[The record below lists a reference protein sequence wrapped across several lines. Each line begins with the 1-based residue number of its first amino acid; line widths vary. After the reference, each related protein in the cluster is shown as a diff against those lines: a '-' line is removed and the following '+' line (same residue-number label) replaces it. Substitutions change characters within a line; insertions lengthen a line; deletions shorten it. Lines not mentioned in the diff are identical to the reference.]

1 MLKCGTIRWLSG
13 RVAVNLKPMNV
24 GIIGWRGMVGSVLV
38 RRMLEEGDFGVID
51 PRFFST
57 SQAGGQSPAIGKP
70 VSRVEDARDLEA
82 LATTDVLIS
91 CQGGDYTTEI
101 YPRLRQAGWTATGS
115 TPRPRCAWQ
124 TTP

>member
-1 MLKCGTIRWLSG
+1 
-13 RVAVNLKPMNV
+13 MNV

-57 SQAGGQSPAIGKP
+57 PQAGGQSPAIGKP

-82 LATTDVLIS
+82 LASTDVLIS
-91 CQGGDYTTEI
+91 CQGGDYTKAVH
-101 YPRLRQAGWTATGS
+101 PKLRGAGWGGYWIDAAS
-115 TPRPRCAWQ
+115 TLRMDPNAVIVLDPVA
-124 TTP
+124 